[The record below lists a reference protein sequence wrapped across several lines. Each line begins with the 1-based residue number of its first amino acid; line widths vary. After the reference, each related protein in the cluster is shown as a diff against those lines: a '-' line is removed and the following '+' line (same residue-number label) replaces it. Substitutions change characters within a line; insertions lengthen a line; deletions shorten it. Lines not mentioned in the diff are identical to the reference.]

1 MEPIQ
6 ELIDGSLYISGEPFY
21 DFFFRL
27 IINII
32 STFVIIRFIYYPKN
46 SQIKYLFTF
55 FLMGMMIFLIASILD
70 QVNLGMG
77 FALGL
82 FAIFGIVRFR
92 SPSIDLKEMT
102 YLFLIIGMSMIN
114 ALVEFHVADWIGL
127 FVANAIVIV
136 STAIME
142 GYRPKNQIIKR
153 LLVITLSD
161 YSILNNNE
169 RLLEEVKK
177 ATGIEALRVD
187 IVKINK
193 VKNEVNVWVFFNGNN
208 KEHKLDAEKPL
219 EVELL
224 QQTNGW
230 ESNFSND
237 Y

>member
-1 MEPIQ
+1 MEPIK
-6 ELIDGSLYISGEPFY
+6 ELIEGSLYISGEPFY

-27 IINII
+27 LINIF

-102 YLFLIIGMSMIN
+102 YLFLVIGMSMIN
-114 ALVEFHVADWIGL
+114 ALVEFHVSDWIGL
-127 FVANAIVIV
+127 FIANTIVIA
-136 STAIME
+136 STAYME
-142 GYRPKNQIIKR
+142 GYRPKNQILKR
-153 LLVITLSD
+153 LMVITPTD
-161 YSILNNNE
+161 YSVLNNNE
-169 RLLEEVKK
+169 RLLQEVKK
-177 ATGIEALRVD
+177 LTGIEALRVD

-193 VKNEVNVWVFFNGNN
+193 VKNEVSVWVFFDGKNEN
-208 KEHKLDAEKPL
+208 HKPL
-219 EVELL
+219 AEQPQQELTEEII
-224 QQTNGW
+224 QW

>member
-1 MEPIQ
+1 MEPIK
-6 ELIDGSLYISGEPFY
+6 ELIEGNLYISGEPFY

-27 IINII
+27 VINII
-32 STFVIIRFIYYPKN
+32 STFIIIRFIYYPKN

-70 QVNLGMG
+70 QVNLSMG

-92 SPSIDLKEMT
+92 SPSIDMKEMT

-127 FVANAIVIV
+127 FVANAIVII
-136 STAIME
+136 STAFME

-153 LLVITLSD
+153 LIIITPSD
-161 YSILNNNE
+161 YSVLNNNE
-169 RLLEEVKK
+169 RLLQEVKK
-177 ATGIEALRVD
+177 LSGIEALKVD

-193 VKNEVNVWVFFNGNN
+193 VKNEVSVWVFFDGKNE
-208 KEHKLDAEKPL
+208 KHKPL
-219 EVELL
+219 AEQP
-224 QQTNGW
+224 QQKLPEEINHW